1 MVAKDYCSRRP
12 VTIDASA
19 SIADAA
25 ALLAREDIGCL
36 VVTDGKRPVG
46 MLTDRDVVFRV
57 LLDEVSPDRDRVAD
71 AMTAP
76 VQALPA
82 DADLDVVFTALRSHR
97 LRRLPLVD
105 ADGALVGVLAVDDLL
120 RLLATEI
127 GDVAEA
133 IRRQLGSGSS
143 ALAVPS

>member
-19 SIADAA
+19 TIADAA

-57 LLDEVSPDRDRVAD
+57 LLDESSPDRGCVAD
-71 AMTAP
+71 AMMAP
-76 VQALPA
+76 VQTLPA
-82 DADLDVVFTALRSHR
+82 DADLDAAFAAIRSHR

-105 ADGALVGVLAVDDLL
+105 EEGALVGVLAVDDLL

-133 IRRQLGSGSS
+133 IRRQLGSGPS